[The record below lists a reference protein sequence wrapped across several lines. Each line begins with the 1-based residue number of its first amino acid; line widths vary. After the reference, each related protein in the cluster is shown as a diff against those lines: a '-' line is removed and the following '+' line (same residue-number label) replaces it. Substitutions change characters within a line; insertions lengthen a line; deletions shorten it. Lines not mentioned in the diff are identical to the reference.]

1 MKTLFLLLALGL
13 GIRIANAQVTQPSP
27 VSTADIQFDKLVYD
41 YGTIKQN
48 SNGDCEFVFTNTGK
62 EPLIIGN
69 CQGSC
74 QCTVPACPKEPVLPG
89 KTGTIKVHYNTK
101 NVGPFTKSVRIMS
114 NAKSGEVTLQIKGT
128 VEAVPAEEPFP
139 QVKNTTAPMENK

>member
-13 GIRIANAQVTQPSP
+13 GIGAASAQGPSP
-27 VSTADIQFDKLVYD
+27 VSTADIRFEKMVYD

-89 KTGTIKVHYNTK
+89 KTGVIKMHYNTK

-128 VEAVPAEEPFP
+128 VEAVPVEEPFP
-139 QVKNTTAPMENK
+139 QQQKNPAGPVENK